1 MRYTKQ
7 IREMFRDGASR
18 MIPFDT
24 AELAVSLRELSDQL
38 GDLSG
43 GLRAVVGYELQKVQ
57 VGLEISIDGG
67 FNLIGIAKD
76 GGKDAD

>member
-43 GLRAVVGYELQKVQ
+43 GLRAVVGYELQKV
-57 VGLEISIDGG
+57 
-67 FNLIGIAKD
+67 
-76 GGKDAD
+76 